1 MTTGSEAQRR
11 ALGDFLKTHRAR
23 LDPAALGLP
32 AGARRRTPG
41 LRREEVA
48 QVAGISATWYAWLEQ
63 GRDVAASPVALGGL
77 AAALQLTPAERAYL
91 FQLAGKPDP
100 RAPRTGDGMDVP
112 PALADAIASIAG
124 PAYLLDRTWSAR
136 AWNQAAQRLFVG
148 WLGPKDDRNL
158 LRYIFLN
165 RVARTVIPDWADRA
179 QRVVA
184 EFRAQTSRHL
194 EDPAIVAL
202 VDDLRRRSPDFE
214 RCWTEHAVVERAGGA
229 RRFAH
234 PKDGPLTFD
243 QIAFTMASRPDFT
256 LVMLVPAQEAR

>member
-1 MTTGSEAQRR
+1 MATASDVQRR

-23 LDPAALGLP
+23 LDPASLGLP
-32 AGARRRTPG
+32 AGSRRRTPG

-63 GRDVAASPVALGGL
+63 GRDVAASPLALGGL

-100 RAPRTGDGMDVP
+100 RAPRADGMDVP
-112 PALADAIASIAG
+112 PAVADAVGSIAG

-165 RVARTVIPDWADRA
+165 PVARKVIPDWEDRA
-179 QRVVA
+179 RRVVA

-194 EDPAIVAL
+194 EDPSITAL
-202 VDDLRRRSPDFE
+202 VDDLRRRSAAFE

-229 RRFAH
+229 RSFDH
-234 PKDGPLTFD
+234 PKDGRLTFE
-243 QIAFTMASRPDFT
+243 QLAFTMASRPDFT
-256 LVMLVPAQEAR
+256 LVMLVPASPPL